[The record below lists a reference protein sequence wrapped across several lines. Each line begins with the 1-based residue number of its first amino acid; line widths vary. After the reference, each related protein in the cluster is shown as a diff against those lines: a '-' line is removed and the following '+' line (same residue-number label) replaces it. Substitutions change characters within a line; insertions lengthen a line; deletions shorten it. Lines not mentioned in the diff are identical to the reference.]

1 MLFCKNN
8 KLTAF
13 FIRKLGKSCAF
24 CGINK
29 LCGAGAKLFSLWSKK
44 KKLFSKII
52 RRRFRFYKS
61 FFRKLLYT
69 GIDCLLA

>member
-44 KKLFSKII
+44 KKLFPKVI
-52 RRRFRFYKS
+52 
-61 FFRKLLYT
+61 
-69 GIDCLLA
+69 